1 MSESRNTAYADAIL
15 AVARAEGQSSAVER
29 ELPAVAAAIAGSAEL
44 RATLTD
50 SKIPAARRIQI
61 VEDVLEGKASPA
73 TASVVSLI
81 VANGRIEDL
90 DGIVNAVVDS
100 GAASR
105 GEEVAE
111 VRSAV
116 PLTDDQ
122 TQRLAAALK
131 AKLNRDVTIRNIV
144 DPSVLGGIITQVG
157 ETLLDGSVRTR
168 MTQLREAF

>member
-1 MSESRNTAYADAIL
+1 MSDIRNNAYAEAIL
-15 AVARAEGQSSAVER
+15 AIARAEGQSSAVER
-29 ELPAVAAAIAGSAEL
+29 ELSAVASTIAGNDEL
-44 RATLTD
+44 RSTLSDT
-50 SKIPAARRIQI
+50 KIPAARRIQI
-61 VEDVLEGKASPA
+61 VEDILDGKVSPA
-73 TASVVSLI
+73 TTSIVSLI
-81 VANGRIEDL
+81 VANGRVEDI
-90 DGIVNAVVDS
+90 DAIAKAVLAS

-116 PLTDDQ
+116 PLTEDQ
-122 TQRLAAALK
+122 QQRLAAALK

>member
-29 ELPAVAAAIAGSAEL
+29 ELPVVAAAVAGSAEL
-44 RATLTD
+44 RATLADT
-50 SKIPAARRIQI
+50 KIPAARRMQI

-73 TASVVSLI
+73 TASIVSLI
-81 VANGRIEDL
+81 VANGRVDDL
-90 DGIVNAVVDS
+90 DGIVDSVVAS
-100 GAASR
+100 GAAAR

-116 PLTDDQ
+116 PLTDEQ
-122 TQRLAAALK
+122 SQRLAAALK